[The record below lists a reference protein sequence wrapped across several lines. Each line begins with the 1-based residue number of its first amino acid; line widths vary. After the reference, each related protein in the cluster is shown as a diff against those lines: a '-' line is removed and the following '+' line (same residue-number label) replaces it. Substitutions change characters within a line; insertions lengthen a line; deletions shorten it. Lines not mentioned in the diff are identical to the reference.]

1 MTSIGWKAIRLR
13 KVYQISKTPARVTW
27 HHKENYSVEKLTIAI
42 LVTEAL
48 LIKIA
53 KTSRDN

>member
-1 MTSIGWKAIRLR
+1 MTSIGWKAIQLR
-13 KVYQISKTPARVTW
+13 KVTRFLKPQPGLLGITR
-27 HHKENYSVEKLTIAI
+27 ENYSVEKLTIAI
-42 LVTEAL
+42 FVTEAF